1 MVIKMNLIKNMLIFR
16 PPKNNDDFVLK
27 NPENKT
33 AYDVRKK
40 NIPDEK
46 DYVTG
51 EIKKDLAYIKNRFK
65 YPINNDVVIREITLK
80 GNRSAFLFF
89 YEGMVDTQEVN
100 NNIIKPLL
108 EIPYMCDEDI
118 YKSDDE
124 IIKRFISHS
133 QATPADEMDKICEEV
148 NFGACCLFVDGLK
161 NGFIIDVRKWGTRGI
176 DKPQNEQSIYGP
188 QEAFAEM
195 LRTNT
200 ILVRKIIKTEKLIAE
215 GVKIGNVSKTRGV
228 VLYIEGVANPNL
240 IKEVQKRIKSID
252 IDYIMSSEEV
262 GMLLEENS
270 FSMTSQIMYT
280 ERPDRVARALT
291 EGRVVLMLNGSPHA
305 LIFPTTAF
313 EMMRAVSDDYLRV
326 PYANMSRMIRLI
338 ALFFSILLPGIYL
351 SVILFHHEMIPTY
364 LLYSISATREN
375 VPFPSVVEL
384 LLMDISF
391 EMIREAGLRMP
402 NPIGSTLGIVGG
414 LILGQSAV
422 SARIVSPLMIIVI
435 ASTGIGSFATP
446 DYSLSWTSRVL
457 RVCFIALGALLG
469 LYGIAIGIVLYSLF
483 LAAQNS
489 FGVPFLSPSLKVGSR
504 SMSNALVETPI
515 WKHELRPGYLKT
527 GKRRVEGKISRNWKM
542 KSRNKR

>member
-1 MVIKMNLIKNMLIFR
+1 MNLIKDMLIFK
-16 PPKNNDDFVLK
+16 PPKHNEGFVLK
-27 NPENKT
+27 SPESK
-33 AYDVRKK
+33 AVYDVRKRD
-40 NIPDEK
+40 IPDEK
-46 DYVTG
+46 EYVTG
-51 EIKKDLAYIKNRFK
+51 EIKKDLAYIKKRFK

-89 YEGMVDTQEVN
+89 YDGMIDTQAVN
-100 NNIIKPLL
+100 DNVIKTLL
-108 EIPYMCDEDI
+108 EIPYICEDDI
-118 YKSDDE
+118 YKFDDE
-124 IIKRFISHS
+124 IIRRFVSHA
-133 QATPADEMDKICEEV
+133 QATLADEMDNICEEV
-148 NFGACCLFVDGLK
+148 NFGSCCLFVDGFK
-161 NGFIIDVRKWGTRGI
+161 NAFILDVRKWGSRTI

-195 LRTNT
+195 LRANT

-215 GVKIGNVSKTRGV
+215 GVKIGNVSRTRGV
-228 VLYIEGVANPNL
+228 VLYIEGVANPSL
-240 IKEVQKRIKSID
+240 IKEVQKRINSID
-252 IDYIMSSEEV
+252 IDYVMSSEEV

-270 FSMTSQIMYT
+270 FAVTSQIICT

-326 PYANMSRMIRLI
+326 PYANMSRMVRLI

-469 LYGIAIGIVLYSLF
+469 LYGIALGIVLYSLF
-483 LAAQNS
+483 LAAQKS
-489 FGVPFLSPSLKVGSR
+489 FGVPFLSPALKLGSK
-504 SMSNALVETPI
+504 SMSNALIETPI
-515 WKHELRPGYLKT
+515 WRHELRPGYLKAER
-527 GKRRVEGKISRNWKM
+527 RRVESKISRNWKI